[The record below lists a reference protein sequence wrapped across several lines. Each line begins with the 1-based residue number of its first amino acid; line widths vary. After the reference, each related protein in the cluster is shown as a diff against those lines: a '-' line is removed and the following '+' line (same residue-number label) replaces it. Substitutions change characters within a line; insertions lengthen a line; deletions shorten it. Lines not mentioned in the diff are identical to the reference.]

1 MANKYSKSNN
11 STKTQENKTMQ
22 QYEEKRKRLNRGAKI
37 MAIILIASMIVFYV
51 LSAGLMLF
59 E

>member
-11 STKTQENKTMQ
+11 SEKAREQKTMQ
-22 QYEEKRKRLNRGAKI
+22 DYENQRKRLNKGAKV
-37 MAIILIASMIVFYV
+37 MAIIIIVTMVVFYV
-51 LSAGLMLF
+51 LSSGLAFF

>member
-11 STKTQENKTMQ
+11 SVKAQESRTMKE
-22 QYEEKRKRLNRGAKI
+22 YEERRKRLNKGAKV
-37 MAIILIASMIVFYV
+37 MAIVLIASMIVFYV
-51 LSAGLMLF
+51 LSAGLTLF

>member
-11 STKTQENKTMQ
+11 SQKAKDQKTMQ
-22 QYEEKRKRLNRGAKI
+22 DYENSRKKLNLGAKI
-37 MAIILIASMIVFYV
+37 MAIVIIVTMVFFYV
-51 LSAGLMLF
+51 LSSGLAFF

>member
-11 STKTQENKTMQ
+11 SSKAREHKTMED
-22 QYEEKRKRLNRGAKI
+22 YRNDRKRLNTGAKV
-37 MAIILIASMIVFYV
+37 MALIIIVTMVFFYV
-51 LSAGLMLF
+51 LSSGLAFF